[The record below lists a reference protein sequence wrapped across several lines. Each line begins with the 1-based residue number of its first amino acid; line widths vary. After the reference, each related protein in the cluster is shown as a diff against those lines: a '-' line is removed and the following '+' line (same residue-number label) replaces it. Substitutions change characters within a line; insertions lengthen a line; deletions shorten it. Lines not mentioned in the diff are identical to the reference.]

1 MTSTEQSGA
10 APLRGSSLAE
20 DYAAAGFGGGLQ
32 LGARPALV
40 LIDPARAYVDPE
52 SSLYAGVEA
61 SQAGMIE
68 LREAARAAGIP
79 VFLTRVL
86 YDNASGT
93 LGGLFFQKVPAL
105 AAFVEG
111 NPMGE
116 WAQGLE
122 PGDDE
127 TVVTK
132 HYPSAFAGT
141 SFAAALNALRVDTLL
156 IGGWSTSGCVR
167 ATALDALQSGFVP
180 VVVREAVG
188 DRHVDPHESNLRDIA
203 AKIGEVRSMA
213 QVKEYLSEV
222 AGQA

>member
-1 MTSTEQSGA
+1 MTSPEPIHGA
-10 APLRGSSLAE
+10 TLAE
-20 DYAAAGFGGGLQ
+20 DYARAGFGGGLE
-32 LGARPALV
+32 LGTRPALV

-52 SSLYAGVEA
+52 SGLYAGVES

-86 YDNASGT
+86 YDDASGT
-93 LGGLFFQKVPAL
+93 LGGLFFRKVPAL

-111 NPMGE
+111 NPLGD
-116 WAQGLE
+116 WAEGLE
-122 PGDDE
+122 PGAGE

-167 ATALDALQSGFVP
+167 ATALDALQAGFVP

-188 DRHVDPHESNLRDIA
+188 DRHVEPHESNLRDIA
-203 AKIGEVRSMA
+203 AKIGEVRSMEQA
-213 QVKEYLSEV
+213 KAYL
-222 AGQA
+222 AGLVETQA